1 MSIIRKLFVWVYHII
16 DKILAWALVFLIKLY
31 QYSISP
37 DKGIFSPILKWRIC
51 SHKPHCS
58 EYATQ
63 ILKRY
68 WFFKWL
74 APISDRILACKPSDQ
89 KMYDPAVYRVV
100 FCCSANI
107 WIPFL
112 EELNSDNRFEICGIV
127 TQSDKPA
134 WRWMQLKENP
144 IKVKAKELFPHESE
158 DFIQTPLKINPEKS
172 VEWQNFYDWLKAKN
186 PDFLVVISYGKIL
199 PQSILDIPTFGP
211 INVHGSLLPKY
222 RGASPLQSIF
232 LNKEEKSW
240 ITIMHMNAWMDTWDI
255 IDQLSFPL
263 KFEWTVKDLIIALEK
278 EGPKFLCNTLW
289 NYSKKQIHS
298 KTQNET
304 QATICQKIEKSDWE
318 IDVYNDKLEDIYAKY
333 RAYAI
338 WPKIWFKL
346 NEKTVIIEELQ
357 LDESKYNDNKDKPL
371 IEWKILNPAVVNISI
386 KPEWKKAMDWK
397 SFCNG
402 YLR

>member
-1 MSIIRKLFVWVYHII
+1 MSIIRKLFKWIYKVI
-16 DKILAWALVFLIKLY
+16 DKILVIISIFLINLY

-37 DKGIFSPILKWRIC
+37 DKWIFSPILRWRIC

-74 APISDRILACKPSDQ
+74 APISDRILACKPSNK
-89 KMYDPAVYRVV
+89 KMYDPAFYRVV

-112 EELNSDNRFEICGIV
+112 EELNSDKRFEICGVV
-127 TQSDKPA
+127 TQADKPA
-134 WRWMQLKENP
+134 GRWMQLKENP
-144 IKVKAKELFPHESE
+144 IKVKARELFPDKAEG
-158 DFIQTPLKINPEKS
+158 FIQTPSIINPGKGI
-172 VEWQNFYDWLKAKN
+172 EWENFCNWLKEKN

-240 ITIMHMNAWMDTWDI
+240 ITIMHMNAWMDTWNI

-263 KFEWTVKDLIIALEK
+263 KFEWTVKDLITALEK
-278 EGPKFLCNTLW
+278 EWPKFLCNTLW
-289 NYSKKQIHS
+289 NYGKKQIDAEPQDES
-298 KTQNET
+298 K
-304 QATICQKIEKSDWE
+304 ATICQKIKKSDWE
-318 IDVYNDKLEDIYAKY
+318 IDVYKDKLEDIYAKY

-346 NEKTVIIEELQ
+346 NEKIVIIEELQ
-357 LDESKYNDNKDKPL
+357 FDEGKYNENKNYPL
-371 IEWKILNPAVVNISI
+371 IQWKNLNPAIMNISI
-386 KPEWKKAMDWK
+386 KPEWKKAMDWVSFK
-397 SFCNG
+397 SG
-402 YLR
+402 YIK